1 MSLPMK
7 IDLVFGFN
15 VLKGQILSLPKS
27 PYRTDK
33 GSVKR
38 AAHYNN
44 NIGAL
49 QSLYE
54 WLEEDGR
61 LNEYLHQLK
70 LALEEGNMLYNH
82 LPQLYKPMSP
92 TQQDWNQRSI
102 DGYKATTDAKVLD
115 DAPEYRKLRDIIYQ
129 TLGKR
134 ISKGISYKEK
144 VDWNTQKC
152 IKFYSYD
159 NVKQTFVEV

>member
-1 MSLPMK
+1 MSLPIK
-7 IDLVFGFN
+7 INLVFGFN

-44 NIGAL
+44 NLGAL

-54 WLEEDGR
+54 WLDEDGR
-61 LNEYLHQLK
+61 LNEYLHQLN
-70 LALEEGNMLYNH
+70 LTLEEGNMVYNH

-92 TQQDWNQRSI
+92 TQQNWNERAL
-102 DGYKATTDAKVLD
+102 DGYSTMTHSKSLD
-115 DAPEYRKLRDIIYQ
+115 STPEYRKLREIIYQ
-129 TLGKR
+129 TIGKR
-134 ISKGISYKEK
+134 VSKGIGYKEK

-152 IKFYSYD
+152 IKFYSFD
-159 NVKQTFVEV
+159 NEKQTFIEV